1 MKKSDLNVLKKAVDV
16 LQNEIDLRFVYSF
29 FEFDEFEDSED
40 LELAK
45 TIIKTLIGDNE

>member
-16 LQNEIDLRFVYSF
+16 LQNEIDLR